1 MICPNCNCELVD
13 GTAVCPYCGTPLAA
27 PAPSATATATMP
39 AIQSA
44 PPAAPAPSP
53 AYRAE
58 DIPVSAAPQPAAR
71 GAHEQVSQVSQ
82 SPEPPFAYGRE
93 EAAESPAS
101 PARDPYEDYYSQ
113 APARPSA
120 QAYREPA
127 PQPARDPYED
137 YYRPTP
143 GRGGQGPA
151 ARDPYGEPAA
161 SGESDAYAYGKNAYA
176 DTSRD
181 PYEDYC
187 RQSQTPA
194 RPSAPSYR
202 EPAPQPARDPY
213 NDYRDAGRADDADG
227 RGQRGQREEN
237 REDVRAE
244 GRDARRQQKLNAKAA
259 KARKRRE
266 RAAEKAGK
274 KKGMKRLLP
283 TEDYPGTLVL
293 RADKCTQD
301 ALGYE
306 LLCED
311 GTVKLQQGVYSR
323 VVEFQDA
330 SFQAARESE
339 QREIYENWSELLN
352 TFDNTVHLQVKILC
366 RVIDRDAFR
375 EDTFLPPVE
384 GDYAGNRFRR
394 DINQIIESKVAE
406 TQQNVERRRLF
417 IVTVEAPTREQASP
431 LLARATEQVMRS
443 LKNMGVNSEEIR
455 GNELLRI
462 IDSITNPRDPRGFV
476 SFDDLKVTD
485 EHGVSAIQLGYTTKD
500 LVAPADILP
509 RSGTAA
515 GIKNV

>member
-27 PAPSATATATMP
+27 GPAPADATATMP
-39 AIQSA
+39 AIQHPA
-44 PPAAPAPSP
+44 AAPAP

-58 DIPVSAAPQPAAR
+58 DVPAAAPAPMPEAPQPAAR
-71 GAHEQVSQVSQ
+71 DNGAQAT
-82 SPEPPFAYGRE
+82 AYGRLE
-93 EAAESPAS
+93 TAA
-101 PARDPYEDYYSQ
+101 
-113 APARPSA
+113 APAP
-120 QAYREPA
+120 
-127 PQPARDPYED
+127 RDPYED
-137 YYRPTP
+137 YYRTAPN
-143 GRGGQGPA
+143 RGGQAPQTG
-151 ARDPYGEPAA
+151 
-161 SGESDAYAYGKNAYA
+161 
-176 DTSRD
+176 RD
-181 PYEDYC
+181 PYEG
-187 RQSQTPA
+187 
-194 RPSAPSYR
+194 YR
-202 EPAPQPARDPY
+202 EAPH
-213 NDYRDAGRADDADG
+213 AGDTDG
-227 RGQRGQREEN
+227 RGRREET

-375 EDTFLPPVE
+375 EDAFLPPVE

-443 LKNMGVNSEEIR
+443 LKNMGSTRRRSAE
-455 GNELLRI
+455 
-462 IDSITNPRDPRGFV
+462 T
-476 SFDDLKVTD
+476 SFCASST
-485 EHGVSAIQLGYTTKD
+485 
-500 LVAPADILP
+500 
-509 RSGTAA
+509 RSPTRATRAA
-515 GIKNV
+515 SSRSRT